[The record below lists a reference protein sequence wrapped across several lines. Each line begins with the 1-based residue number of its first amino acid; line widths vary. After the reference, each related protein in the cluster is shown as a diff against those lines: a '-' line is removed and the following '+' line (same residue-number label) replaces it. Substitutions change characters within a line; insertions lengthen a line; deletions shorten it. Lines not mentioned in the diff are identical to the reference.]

1 MGSFTSSIL
10 LAVMRST
17 LARSAAL
24 LIPEYSV
31 MYTISIDDIST
42 PVRACVNESV
52 VVPKHSL
59 RPMYSEPFSY
69 VFFFIY
75 FPPLFL

>member
-1 MGSFTSSIL
+1 MGSFSASII

-31 MYTISIDDIST
+31 MYTISIDDIIT
-42 PVRACVNESV
+42 PVIACVNESV

-59 RPMYSEPFSY
+59 RPMYSEPFYS
-69 VFFFIY
+69 FFIY